1 MNTMKLTCRVQS
13 PLGAILLVANPPGT
27 ALCGLYLAGQKYFP
41 EDAGRSRASGELP
54 VLRDAVTQLRE
65 YFGGTRTTFELPLAP
80 EGTPFQRAVW
90 SAIGTVPFGETITY
104 GELARRCCRPTAV
117 RAAGAATGRN
127 PLTIV
132 VPCHRIMGSGGAL
145 TGYAG
150 GLDRKRALL
159 ELEARRARVAEL
171 AFG

>member
-1 MNTMKLTCRVQS
+1 MNATKHMSRTPS
-13 PLGAILLVANPPGT
+13 PLGTILLVANPAGE
-27 ALCGLYLAGQKYFP
+27 ALCGLYLDGQKYFP
-41 EDAGRSRASGELP
+41 DAIDSFRESPRLP
-54 VLRDAVTQLRE
+54 LLREAVSQVRE
-65 YFGGTRTTFELPLAP
+65 YFAGTRTVFDLPLAP
-80 EGTPFQRAVW
+80 DGTAFQRDVW
-90 SAIGTVPFGETITY
+90 SAISTVPFGATISYT
-104 GELARRCCRPTAV
+104 ELARRCARPSAV

-159 ELEARRARVAEL
+159 ALEARHASRPALEL
-171 AFG
+171 A